1 MENAAI
7 SMREPY
13 YKVSASV
20 DMSLYFTQTHLA
32 EVQNILQLLDKYGV
46 PMKAVDVPVS
56 SGGTAIVGGKLDEIV
71 VHDGEMIEYE
81 TMDDMKTHRVEL
93 DIDRYKLHKVM
104 DGRPIGVVFE
114 HEGREY
120 RITKKL

>member
-1 MENAAI
+1 
-7 SMREPY
+7 
-13 YKVSASV
+13 
-20 DMSLYFTQTHLA
+20 
-32 EVQNILQLLDKYGV
+32 
-46 PMKAVDVPVS
+46 MKAYFISNFTKHPKLMLENNQMIDLFDDANDTGVILNAIDTVV
-56 SGGTAIVGGKLDEIV
+56 GTYKLDEIV

-120 RITKKL
+120 RITRKFQA

>member
-1 MENAAI
+1 MNPKDFIAFI
-7 SMREPY
+7 SNGREI
-13 YKVSASV
+13 
-20 DMSLYFTQTHLA
+20 TLA
-32 EVQNILQLLDKYGV
+32 GV
-46 PMKAVDVPVS
+46 PMKVVDGPVS
-56 SGGTAIVGGKLDEIV
+56 SAGTVIVGGKLDEIV

-104 DGRPIGVVFE
+104 DGRPIGIVFE
-114 HEGREY
+114 YEGREY

>member
-1 MENAAI
+1 MV
-7 SMREPY
+7 REPY
-13 YKVSASV
+13 YKISASAN
-20 DMSLYFTQTHLA
+20 MSLHFTQTHLA

-46 PMKAVDVPVS
+46 PMKPVDVPVS
-56 SGGTAIVGGKLDEIV
+56 SGSAGTLIVGGKLDEIV

-81 TMDDMKTHRVEL
+81 TMDDMKRHRVEL
-93 DIDRYKLHKVM
+93 DIDKYKLHKTM

-114 HEGREY
+114 HEGKKY